1 MGAPKAS
8 PCPKHETQAL
18 STTNTIPSR
27 FIQFSS
33 LLDVAAQIPR
43 TSPPMAVLWAH
54 DRTLCC
60 TRVARIGSSGA
71 LELTE
76 ISDEQQECRNPR
88 LIRNAIA
95 DRLSGIEHPLLD
107 ITKP

>member
-60 TRVARIGSSGA
+60 TKVAAIGSSSV

-76 ISDEQQECRNPR
+76 ISDEQQKYGDSR
-88 LIRNAIA
+88 LIRHAIA
-95 DRLSGIEHPLLD
+95 D
-107 ITKP
+107 T